1 MGEAASVLGAG
12 EQDFAGELCET
23 RLPFRDPRVIRNLLP
38 DLVRILRQSGLARCH
53 WLSQILG
60 LGKSLG
66 GLLGSL
72 DLRPRIHSPRRGGFR
87 HCRKDLRPRIHSPR
101 RGGFR
106 HCRKD
111 LPGRNLDRGHR
122 RWSRSTRSS
131 PKVDQAGQ

>member
-1 MGEAASVLGAG
+1 MGEAASFLGAG
-12 EQDFAGELCET
+12 EQDSAGEFCGT
-23 RLPFRDPRVIRNLLP
+23 RLPFRDPRVIRNLLL

-72 DLRPRIHSPRRGGFR
+72 DLRPRIHSPRRGSFR
-87 HCRKDLRPRIHSPR
+87 D
-101 RGGFR
+101 
-106 HCRKD
+106 CRKD
-111 LPGRNLDRGHR
+111 LPGGNLDRGHR

-131 PKVDQAGQ
+131 PNVDQAGQ